1 METLILYRLL
11 TFKIDKMLT
20 SSVNVI
26 IQLLILHAC
35 RMFLLLPHTPLDTYS
50 LKIYTVTGLPLTT
63 LLRLIRDYTHNPPKG
78 GIMGIYKTNRY
89 I

>member
-1 METLILYRLL
+1 
-11 TFKIDKMLT
+11 MLT

-35 RMFLLLPHTPLDTYS
+35 RMLLLILFTHILH
-50 LKIYTVTGLPLTT
+50 KIYTVTGLPLTT
-63 LLRLIRDYTHNPPKG
+63 LLHLISSYTLDGSELNHPPEINIK
-78 GIMGIYKTNRY
+78 IDRNRY